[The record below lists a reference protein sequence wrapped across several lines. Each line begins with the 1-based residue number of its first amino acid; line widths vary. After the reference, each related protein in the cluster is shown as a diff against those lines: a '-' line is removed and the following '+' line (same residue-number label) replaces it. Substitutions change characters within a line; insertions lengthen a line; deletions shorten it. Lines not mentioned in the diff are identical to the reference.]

1 MEKMKS
7 RKVAG
12 PPEVNVKMIVT
23 SDEIGVKMIIDL
35 DQRISDDSRMSDE
48 WKTILYLKKRVM

>member
-12 PPEVNVKMIVT
+12 PLEVSVKMIVT
-23 SDEIGVKMIIDL
+23 SDEDGAKMIIDL
-35 DQRISDDSRMSDE
+35 DQCISDDSRMSDE
-48 WKTILYLKKRVM
+48 WKTILYLKERVM